1 MIVVFREHDE
11 EGFNISPAPPQR
23 RKIITLQWYIMSA
36 MASQITSP
44 TIVAQ
49 PLAKIKSYG
58 IEGKFLK
65 WIKEFLENMQQR
77 ILVNGNYSDWNKV
90 TIKRYSSRISPWAT
104 SVRLI
109 YQWFIRLRQ
118 NDSLITDSISNQI
131 QWKLILILISQSF
144 VKFNWQ

>member
-65 WIKEFLENMQQR
+65 WIKEFLENRQQR
-77 ILVNGNYSDWNKV
+77 IIVNGNYSDWNKV

-109 YQWFIRLRQ
+109 YQWFTRLCQ